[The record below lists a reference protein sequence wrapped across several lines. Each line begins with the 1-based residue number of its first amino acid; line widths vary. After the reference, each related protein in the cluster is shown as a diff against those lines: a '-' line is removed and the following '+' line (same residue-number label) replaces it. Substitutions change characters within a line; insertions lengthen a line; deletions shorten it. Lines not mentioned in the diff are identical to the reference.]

1 MDKKKSFLF
10 TIIFLSQSAYQIWG
24 DECDFMGPTGLYC
37 VVNNKLYDNGNLMYA
52 FDQSVVAVNAILPS
66 NNRVTALATA
76 TCRRLFVDDR
86 EEYCVPKSCTVP
98 ICLFQF
104 VDPEPAER
112 IIIEVVSNN
121 DQCQQ
126 VNFNFYFK
134 GKPLIS
140 YSTNDRAF
148 GHIEDN

>member
-1 MDKKKSFLF
+1 
-10 TIIFLSQSAYQIWG
+10 
-24 DECDFMGPTGLYC
+24 MGPTGLYC

-66 NNRVTALATA
+66 NDRVTALATA